1 MTINRRP
8 LKAAKLL
15 LSATT
20 LSSAALVCLPALSAV
35 MLLAGLSS
43 APVWAADDGSDGAT
57 GGGGAFDFGGN
68 GGNGGNAGEPGAAGQ
83 GAGGGS
89 GGHAGTAGSPN
100 GGDGG
105 DGNGNGGGG
114 GGGGFSPVF
123 SGDIT
128 VPVNGGNGGDGGDTF
143 IGDGGSGGGG
153 GGGDG
158 ARIDA
163 ALPVTVS
170 GDVTGGSGGDATFNG
185 GGGGGGGAGI
195 VLQNNHGL
203 TLGAAAITGGNG
215 GSSNAGG
222 GNRSGGGGGAG
233 VVLQQG
239 GVLDL
244 NGASVIGG
252 DGGSGGGNGGGGVVT
267 NAAADITITGGTV
280 TGGRGND
287 AGSGGAGLQMSSG
300 GTVNN
305 AGTIQGGDS
314 DGAISYYSD
323 AAGGFGSGG
332 AAGWIPNVLLRGVG
346 GAGII
351 GTGLSITNSGTIAGG
366 DGGSNGPANAITFTG
381 GANFLGNTGTITGG
395 IGVQGGSFAPALAS
409 STIGSTPLT
418 IGGPLTFAS
427 GTQYVVRLSPAANDS
442 TTVSGAATLTGA
454 SVNAQFA
461 SGSYVAK
468 QYTILTATDLGGTEF
483 ASLSANTPT
492 NFTST
497 LNYDASH
504 VFLDLALTFT
514 TPGGL
519 IRNQQH
525 VADGLT
531 NYFNSTGGI
540 PAAFSSLDAQGL
552 TQASGE
558 AATGGQQVAFQL
570 GGQFLNLML
579 DPFVNG
585 RAGVGGGNAGGG
597 ALSFA
602 PDAPAKDPIA
612 LAYASA
618 HKTPGL
624 DVSAAFGRRW
634 NVWGAAYGG
643 RARNNGDAG
652 VGSHDLTA
660 NAGGVAAGMDYRLT
674 ADTTV
679 GFALAGG
686 ATSWSLA
693 QGLGGG
699 DSDAFQGGVY
709 GVTRSGPA
717 YLGASFAF
725 SNHWMSTDRNALGSH
740 LDADFDAQSFGAR
753 IETGWRIETAVAA
766 VTPYAALQAQS
777 FHTPSYRERDPGGGG
792 FGLAYNSRDASD
804 IRSEL
809 GAHFDRQFMI
819 EGGSVLSLRGKL
831 GWAHD
836 WVSASSI
843 GAVFQALPGASFTV
857 NGAVPASDS
866 ALVSAGA
873 ELRLANGVSLAAKFD
888 GEFANGSEIY
898 AGTGTLRFTF

>member
-1 MTINRRP
+1 M
-8 LKAAKLL
+8 
-15 LSATT
+15 
-20 LSSAALVCLPALSAV
+20 
-35 MLLAGLSS
+35 
-43 APVWAADDGSDGAT
+43 
-57 GGGGAFDFGGN
+57 
-68 GGNGGNAGEPGAAGQ
+68 
-83 GAGGGS
+83 
-89 GGHAGTAGSPN
+89 
-100 GGDGG
+100 
-105 DGNGNGGGG
+105 
-114 GGGGFSPVF
+114 
-123 SGDIT
+123 
-128 VPVNGGNGGDGGDTF
+128 
-143 IGDGGSGGGG
+143 
-153 GGGDG
+153 
-158 ARIDA
+158 
-163 ALPVTVS
+163 
-170 GDVTGGSGGDATFNG
+170 
-185 GGGGGGGAGI
+185 
-195 VLQNNHGL
+195 
-203 TLGAAAITGGNG
+203 
-215 GSSNAGG
+215 
-222 GNRSGGGGGAG
+222 
-233 VVLQQG
+233 
-239 GVLDL
+239 
-244 NGASVIGG
+244 
-252 DGGSGGGNGGGGVVT
+252 
-267 NAAADITITGGTV
+267 
-280 TGGRGND
+280 
-287 AGSGGAGLQMSSG
+287 
-300 GTVNN
+300 
-305 AGTIQGGDS
+305 
-314 DGAISYYSD
+314 
-323 AAGGFGSGG
+323 
-332 AAGWIPNVLLRGVG
+332 
-346 GAGII
+346 
-351 GTGLSITNSGTIAGG
+351 
-366 DGGSNGPANAITFTG
+366 
-381 GANFLGNTGTITGG
+381 
-395 IGVQGGSFAPALAS
+395 
-409 STIGSTPLT
+409 
-418 IGGPLTFAS
+418 
-427 GTQYVVRLSPAANDS
+427 
-442 TTVSGAATLTGA
+442 
-454 SVNAQFA
+454 
-461 SGSYVAK
+461 AK

-831 GWAHD
+831 G
-836 WVSASSI
+836 
-843 GAVFQALPGASFTV
+843 G
-857 NGAVPASDS
+857 
-866 ALVSAGA
+866 
-873 ELRLANGVSLAAKFD
+873 RM
-888 GEFANGSEIY
+888 
-898 AGTGTLRFTF
+898 TG